1 MSGHTPMPA
10 TPIDLPLLPLR
21 DVVVFPHMVIP
32 LFVGR
37 PKSIKALES
46 AMESERRIML
56 VAQKAAAKDEPS
68 VQDMFEVG
76 CVATILQLLKLP
88 DGTVKVL
95 VEGQQRAKVNSI
107 VDGELHFT
115 ANVTPVE
122 APAIANDNSSEIEAL
137 RRAVMQQFDHYV
149 KLNKKIP
156 PEILTSIS
164 SIDDAGRLADTIAA
178 HLPLKLDAKQV
189 ILDLSP
195 VKERLENLYE
205 QLEREVDILNVDKK
219 IRGRVKRQMEKNQR
233 DFYLNEQVKA
243 IQKELGEGEDGA
255 DVDEIEK
262 KIKAAKMPKEA
273 RKKVDAEFKK
283 LKLMSPM
290 SAEATVVRNYIDVLT
305 ALPWSK
311 KTKIKYDLINAENVL
326 NEDHY
331 GLEKVKDRIV
341 EYLAVQQR
349 VDKLKAPI
357 LCLVGPPGVGKTSLG
372 QSIAKATGRKYVRM
386 ALGGMRDEAEIRGH
400 RRTYI
405 GALPGKVLQSLSKA
419 GTRNPLFLLDEID
432 KLGTDFR
439 GDPSSALLEV
449 LDPEQNHTFGDHY
462 VEVDFDLSDVMF
474 VATSNSMNIPPALL
488 DRMEVI
494 RLSGYTE
501 DEKTSIAM
509 RYLLPKQVKN
519 NGVKAEELEV
529 QEQAVRD
536 IVRYYTR
543 EAGVR
548 SLEREL
554 SKICRKVIKGI
565 QLKKMT
571 PKVLV
576 TPDNLNE
583 FLGVRKF
590 DYGRAEQKNQIG
602 QVVGLAWT
610 EVGGDLLTIEAAIM
624 PGKGVITRT
633 GSLGDVM
640 KESVEAARTV
650 VRSRSAMLGIKD
662 ELFEKRD
669 IHIHVPD
676 GATPKDG
683 PSAGAAMATAFV
695 SALTGIP
702 VRGDVA
708 MTGEITLRG
717 EITGIGGLKEKL
729 LAALRG
735 GIKTVLIPEENAKD
749 LQEIP
754 DNVKNGLEIVPVK
767 WIDQVLKVALER
779 MPVAFTDQEIAAFTA
794 ASAPVSAPIVVL
806 PPVATP
812 AIKH

>member
-1 MSGHTPMPA
+1 MSGHAPLP
-10 TPIDLPLLPLR
+10 PEPLDLPLLPLR

-37 PKSIKALES
+37 PKSIKALEAS
-46 AMESERRIML
+46 MEADRKIML

-68 VQDMFEVG
+68 VTDMFDMG
-76 CVATILQLLKLP
+76 CIASILQMLKLP

-95 VEGQQRAKVNSI
+95 VEGHQRASVARIDEGDAYFVAS
-107 VDGELHFT
+107 
-115 ANVTPVE
+115 VTPVG
-122 APAIANDNSSEIEAL
+122 PAATAGEKSSEIEAL
-137 RRAVMQQFDHYV
+137 RRAVMQQFDQYV

-178 HLPLKLDAKQV
+178 HLPLKLENKQQV
-189 ILDLSP
+189 LGFTA
-195 VKERLENLYE
+195 VKDRLECLLE
-205 QLEREVDILNVDKK
+205 QIEREVDILNVDKR

-255 DVDEIEK
+255 DLEEIEK
-262 KIKAAKMPKEA
+262 KIKTAKMPKDALKKAEA
-273 RKKVDAEFKK
+273 ELKK

-305 ALPWSK
+305 GLPWSA
-311 KTKIKYDLINAENVL
+311 KTKIKHNLANAEAVL

-331 GLEKVKDRIV
+331 GLEKVKDRIL

-349 VDKLKAPI
+349 VDKVKAPI

-405 GALPGKVLQSLSKA
+405 GAMPGKVLQSLSKV

-449 LDPEQNHTFGDHY
+449 LDPEQNHKFGDHY
-462 VEVDFDLSDVMF
+462 VEVDYDLSDVMF

-501 DEKTSIAM
+501 DEKVSIAQT
-509 RYLLPKQVKN
+509 YLLPKQMKA
-519 NGVKAEELEV
+519 NGVKDSELKVEES
-529 QEQAVRD
+529 AVRD

-554 SKICRKVIKGI
+554 SKVCRKVVKGLL
-565 QLKKMT
+565 LKKMQ
-571 PKVLV
+571 PQVIVSDESLS
-576 TPDNLNE
+576 D
-583 FLGVRKF
+583 FLGVRRYT
-590 DYGRAEQKNQIG
+590 YGRAEQENQVG

-610 EVGGDLLTIEAAIM
+610 EVGGDLLTIEAAIT
-624 PGKGVITRT
+624 PGKGGITRT

-650 VRSRSAMLGIKD
+650 VRSRSRRLGIRD
-662 ELFEKRD
+662 DVFEKKD

-702 VRGDVA
+702 VRADVA

-717 EITGIGGLKEKL
+717 EITETGGLKEKL

-735 GIKTVLIPEENAKD
+735 GIRTVLIPEQNAKD
-749 LQEIP
+749 LQDIP
-754 DNVKNGLEIVPVK
+754 ENVKNGLEIVPVR
-767 WIDQVLKVALER
+767 WFDQVLELALAAAPVALSDEE
-779 MPVAFTDQEIAAFTA
+779 VAAVSIAPTI
-794 ASAPVSAPIVVL
+794 ASVDPEAV
-806 PPVATP
+806 
-812 AIKH
+812 KH